1 DQILWG
7 TNIPFGM
14 MRQLFPPS
22 CPQQAPACAFP
33 AAVHL
38 LFRAHSHTQKR
49 IDTRGEAP
57 PALLCTQL
65 RALVSVSTPRAS
77 RSGCAE
83 GGHPGRSGRSGALK
97 LARLPI
103 EGPWSGMGAGLDP
116 RLEAATA
123 LLAGD
128 PEVEAAA
135 SLGEG
140 DGEGS
145 KAMGGLPDSSGR
157 RVGGA

>member
-1 DQILWG
+1 
-7 TNIPFGM
+7 
-14 MRQLFPPS
+14 
-22 CPQQAPACAFP
+22 
-33 AAVHL
+33 
-38 LFRAHSHTQKR
+38 
-49 IDTRGEAP
+49 
-57 PALLCTQL
+57 
-65 RALVSVSTPRAS
+65 
-77 RSGCAE
+77 
-83 GGHPGRSGRSGALK
+83 
-97 LARLPI
+97 
-103 EGPWSGMGAGLDP
+103 MGAGLDP

-157 RVGGA
+157 RVGGAGPRLARRCASVDPALIWFALGFVSFFALVAVIYLATSPEQ